1 MYTYIYIYI
10 YMYIYYPS
18 TICSPGHQHNGFMAT
33 TDALGH
39 TRARCAQ
46 VYQLS

>member
-1 MYTYIYIYI
+1 
-10 YMYIYYPS
+10 MYIYYPS

-39 TRARCAQ
+39 GVPKCTSCHKAVMA
-46 VYQLS
+46 YYEW